1 MFFLFLFAQQKCCV
15 LAMLATFQKYLK
27 GKFFVFIYL
36 VLYDFFLNINLNVN
50 FYFTKLEK
58 NNRE

>member
-36 VLYDFFLNINLNVN
+36 VLYDFF
-50 FYFTKLEK
+50 FKYKLECK
-58 NNRE
+58 LLFYWAGKK